1 MFYITNIDQTI
12 IREICDEK
20 LIADN
25 SRSSRNDPEAYKIT
39 QKKRSHSRLIL
50 EYTGIEQ
57 FLDGW

>member
-12 IREICDEK
+12 MREICDEK

-25 SRSSRNDPEAYKIT
+25 SRNDPEEYKIT
-39 QKKRSHSRLIL
+39 EKKRIHSRLIL

-57 FLDGW
+57 YRGWVVG